1 MAWPDDCR
9 LGGGPSPAARLH
21 IASASDL
28 DREQFGRL
36 QEIYEQAFPRHLRVP
51 LAELA
56 EPSARDLMLV
66 ALDGSDPVGFASL
79 RLLAGVGWVML
90 RYYGVAASRRR
101 QRLGS
106 RFWQQLRPAVVSIG
120 WPGRIALEVED
131 PREVRDDAAE
141 LAIRRGRLEFWRNC
155 GARVLP
161 IPRYVMPAITER
173 AEPEPMVLM
182 AAEPQGSDRLTAADL
197 SALVQAIF
205 TQHYGLALSNPL
217 VAAALASIGPAAE
230 RGASG

>member
-1 MAWPDDCR
+1 
-9 LGGGPSPAARLH
+9 
-21 IASASDL
+21 
-28 DREQFGRL
+28 
-36 QEIYEQAFPRHLRVP
+36 
-51 LAELA
+51 
-56 EPSARDLMLV
+56 
-66 ALDGSDPVGFASL
+66 
-79 RLLAGVGWVML
+79 
-90 RYYGVAASRRR
+90 
-101 QRLGS
+101 
-106 RFWQQLRPAVVSIG
+106 
-120 WPGRIALEVED
+120 
-131 PREVRDDAAE
+131 VRDDAAE